1 MLALIAFGN
10 CIQRIDMAFEEFLD
24 SGLFSGHAKAAMC
37 TPEELVLD
45 HLPVFDPDDE
55 DETQEA
61 FREACEQATDGEA
74 TRVRLDRDD
83 LRFVRSRLVARESL
97 CIPFGQP
104 LGAA

>member
-10 CIQRIDMAFEEFLD
+10 CIQRIDMAFEDFLD

-61 FREACEQATDGEA
+61 FCEACEQATDGEA
-74 TRVRLDRDD
+74 TRIRLDRED
-83 LRFVRSRLVARESL
+83 LRFVHRRLVARESL
-97 CIPFGQP
+97 CIPFAHP
-104 LGAA
+104 LEAA